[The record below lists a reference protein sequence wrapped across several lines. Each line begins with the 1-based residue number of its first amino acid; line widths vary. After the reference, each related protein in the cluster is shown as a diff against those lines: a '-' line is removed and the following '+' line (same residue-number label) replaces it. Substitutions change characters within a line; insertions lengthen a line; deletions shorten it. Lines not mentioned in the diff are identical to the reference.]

1 MILEKERDRM
11 IEDHKRK
18 EEMKKQKDKDKLFSK
33 IREAAITL
41 LPVCI
46 SSKIRRSR
54 EKFSA

>member
-1 MILEKERDRM
+1 M